1 MFLRFKIKHF
11 MFVLLIMILISGF
24 SVAEEIMPLTE
35 IEAGMQGK
43 AKTVFYGDKV
53 EEFPV
58 EIIDIMPDQGLNR
71 DLILIR
77 AGGEK
82 IDEIGGIAAGMSG
95 SPVYIEGKL
104 IGAIGYGWS
113 FSKGNY
119 ALVTPIEDM
128 LALINSEDNEGIE
141 NSNLAE
147 RGLST
152 PLLVSG
158 LTGRSFDR
166 LKKDLESLGLELTP
180 YNVST
185 GGRAELKTKLEPGSA
200 VAVQLVRGDIN
211 IGSIGTVSYL
221 DESGNIL
228 AFGHPFFNK
237 GEVDYMLS
245 SATIRGVIPSM
256 QQPFKLGS
264 PNKELLGS
272 ITVDRGAGIAGKLEK
287 YSRIIPLRIRV
298 SDQEREVENKVNAQ
312 LIRDEDLITSL
323 VTNIGLESLDAT
335 LDRIGEGTARTRFK
349 ITANG
354 LPELSIERE
363 NMYYSRHDIASLALL
378 DLYQVMDIITGNP
391 FQEVNLI
398 DIQYDVE
405 VDHTAQVALVQEARV
420 INQEIRPGDQV
431 EVEVVLHP
439 YRGEIFTK
447 NVMIEIPE
455 DTQPGMASMVIDGG
469 FTGQSY
475 QHLPEDS
482 TQEDDLNQAVVQGY
496 KDFPS
501 IIEDYLEKPKNND
514 LIIQVYPGYTP
525 DDIQAEDENKQGH
538 EAGDQEDERKEN
550 KENKE
555 ESPENTAD
563 PDQESKEERER
574 IDNREIEETEIKE
587 IVETDYVL
595 EGNLSLDINIK
606 DINSKN
612 TPDITEERVEK
623 GE

>member
-1 MFLRFKIKHF
+1 MRFKIKHF

-113 FSKGNY
+113 FSEGNY

-287 YSRIIPLRIRV
+287 YSRVIPLRIRV

-431 EVEVVLHP
+431 EVEVILHP
-439 YRGEIFTK
+439 YRGEVFTK

-514 LIIQVYPGYTP
+514 LIIQVHPGYTP
-525 DDIQAEDENKQGH
+525 DDIEAEDENKQGH

-550 KENKE
+550 KE
-555 ESPENTAD
+555 ESPENTAA
-563 PDQESKEERER
+563 PDQESKEEGER

>member
-1 MFLRFKIKHF
+1 MRFKIKHF

-113 FSKGNY
+113 FSEGNY

-128 LALINSEDNEGIE
+128 LTLINSEDNEGIE

-185 GGRAELKTKLEPGSA
+185 GGRAEFKTKLEPGSA

-272 ITVDRGAGIAGKLEK
+272 ITVDRGAGIAGKLKK
-287 YSRIIPLRIRV
+287 YSRVIPLRIRV
-298 SDQEREVENKVNAQ
+298 FDQEREVENKVNAQ

-354 LPELSIERE
+354 LPALSIERE
-363 NMYYSRHDIASLALL
+363 NMYYSRRDIASLALL

-431 EVEVVLHP
+431 EVEVILHP
-439 YRGEIFTK
+439 YRGEVFTK
-447 NVMIEIPE
+447 NVKIEIPE

-525 DDIQAEDENKQGH
+525 DDIEAEDEHKQGH

-550 KENKE
+550 KE
-555 ESPENTAD
+555 ESPENTAA
-563 PDQESKEERER
+563 PDQEPKEEEER

>member
-1 MFLRFKIKHF
+1 MRFKIKHF

-113 FSKGNY
+113 FSEGNY

-287 YSRIIPLRIRV
+287 YSRVIPLRIRV

-525 DDIQAEDENKQGH
+525 DDIEAEDENKQGH

-555 ESPENTAD
+555 ESPENTAA
-563 PDQESKEERER
+563 PDQESKEEGER

>member
-1 MFLRFKIKHF
+1 MFLHFKIKHF
-11 MFVLLIMILISGF
+11 IFVLLIVILIGGF
-24 SVAEEIMPLTE
+24 SAAEEIMPLTE
-35 IEAGMQGK
+35 IEAGMQGT

-113 FSKGNY
+113 FSKDNY

-147 RGLST
+147 KGLST

-166 LKKDLESLGLELTP
+166 LKNDLKSLGLELTP
-180 YNVST
+180 YNIPT
-185 GGRAELKTKLEPGSA
+185 GSRADFKTTPEPGSA
-200 VAVQLVRGDIN
+200 IAVQLVRGDIN

-272 ITVDRGAGIAGKLEK
+272 ITVDRGAGIAGRLEK
-287 YSRIIPLRIRV
+287 YSRVIPLRIRV
-298 SDQEREVENKVNAQ
+298 FDQERGVENKVNAQ
-312 LIRDEDLITSL
+312 LVRDEDLITSL

-335 LDRIGEGTARTRFK
+335 LDRIGEGTARTRFE

-354 LPELSIERE
+354 LPDLSIERE
-363 NMYYSRHDIASLALL
+363 NMYYSRRDIASLALL
-378 DLYQVMDIITGNP
+378 DLYQVMNIITGNP
-391 FQEVNLI
+391 YQEVNLI

-420 INQEIRPGDQV
+420 INKEIRPGDQV
-431 EVEVVLHP
+431 EVEVTLHP

-447 NVMIEIPE
+447 NVMIEVPE

-482 TQEDDLNQAVVQGY
+482 TQEDDINQAVVQGY

-514 LIIQVYPGYTP
+514 LIIQIYPGYTP
-525 DDIQAEDENKQGH
+525 TDIEAEDENKQGH
-538 EAGDQEDERKEN
+538 EAGDKKGEREED
-550 KENKE
+550 KE
-555 ESPENTAD
+555 ESPENTGN
-563 PDQESKEERER
+563 PEKETKEKGKR
-574 IDNREIEETEIKE
+574 IDNSEIKETEIKE

-595 EGNLSLDINIK
+595 EGNLSLDIDIK
-606 DINSKN
+606 DINTKN
-612 TPDITEERVEK
+612 APNRTEGRAEK

>member
-1 MFLRFKIKHF
+1 

-113 FSKGNY
+113 FSEGNY

-287 YSRIIPLRIRV
+287 YSRVIPLRIRV

-431 EVEVVLHP
+431 EVEVILHP
-439 YRGEIFTK
+439 YRGEVFTK

-514 LIIQVYPGYTP
+514 LIIQVHPGYTP
-525 DDIQAEDENKQGH
+525 DDIEAEDENKQGH

-550 KENKE
+550 KE
-555 ESPENTAD
+555 ESPENTAA
-563 PDQESKEERER
+563 PDQESKEEGER